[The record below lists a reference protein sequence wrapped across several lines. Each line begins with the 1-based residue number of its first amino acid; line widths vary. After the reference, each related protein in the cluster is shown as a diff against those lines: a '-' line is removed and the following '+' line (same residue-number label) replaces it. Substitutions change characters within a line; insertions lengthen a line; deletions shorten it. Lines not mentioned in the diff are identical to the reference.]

1 MTLDTP
7 WQEATDTGV
16 ANPRIDFSV
25 DGALARITI
34 ANPAQRN
41 AMTVAMWEQLSVL
54 LDRVA
59 ADDGIRAV
67 LLSGVGERA
76 FCSGAN
82 IDELT
87 QAMGD
92 PAEMRRQNILIRDV
106 QLKLQQLARPTIAVI
121 RGACYGGGCGLALA
135 CDIRLADASAK
146 FAITPAKLG
155 ILYSLVDTRRLVRA
169 VGDANAR
176 DMLLT
181 GLPVS
186 AARAQQIGLV
196 QHVAESDALGDKTR
210 ELVGSLLNNSQY
222 SLRWTKATLDYLAD
236 GALVEDGEGVEAQ
249 SALTQAFDA
258 AFAGGDFEEGC
269 AAFLSGRKPQFR
281 WPQN

>member
-1 MTLDTP
+1 MTMDTP
-7 WQEATDTGV
+7 TKPVVDTGV
-16 ANPRIDFSV
+16 NTPCIDFSL

-34 ANPAQRN
+34 ANPTQRN
-41 AMTVAMWEQLSVL
+41 AMTVAMWEQLSAL

-59 ADDGIRAV
+59 ADDGVRAV
-67 LLSGVGERA
+67 LLSGAGERA
-76 FCSGAN
+76 FCAGAN
-82 IDELT
+82 IEELT

-92 PAEMRRQNILIRDV
+92 PAEMRRQNALIRDV
-106 QLKLQQLARPTIAVI
+106 QLKLEQLPRPTIALI

-135 CDIRLADASAK
+135 CDIRLAEATAN

-155 ILYSLVDTRRLVRA
+155 ILYSQVDTKRLLRA

-196 QHVAESDALGDKTR
+196 QHVAEGVEFEDRAWALIQ
-210 ELVGSLLNNSQY
+210 SLLDNSQY
-222 SLRWTKATLDYLAD
+222 SLRWTKATLRYLAGGND
-236 GALVEDGEGVEAQ
+236 EGSGETKPAL
-249 SALTQAFDA
+249 LHAFDE
-258 AFAGGDFEEGC
+258 AFSEPDFAEGC
-269 AAFLSGRKPQFR
+269 VAFLQRRKADFR
-281 WPQN
+281 WPEK